1 MKFQQ
6 ILFFAFLYSGGVNL
20 FAQTELT
27 GSVVDKYGTPISGA
41 RVSIKNTSASTETNF
56 DGSFSMST
64 LQRVDKI
71 SISAPGRATRVKKYK
86 PGKKYVLRNS
96 SFWYQPNDG
105 WRPFAMLEFAVPAI
119 KPMDCAPFG
128 LMVGTFIKKFGFY
141 GRAILSKKVKTEGYP
156 VSLAEVKGGT
166 GTKYEYNYQ
175 TGTYYKYKTFDPMER
190 TGKVKGSY
198 QQFGAG
204 FIYSPSSPFAFYA
217 GVSYATRTK
226 AFEGAD
232 GKWYEY
238 DNYYYASIDGY
249 SWFNYDIEDEGDWD
263 DGSLTCDLGLIFQYK
278 HVIANIGTS
287 IKCMGDGKKLIGSFG
302 VGYIF

>member
-1 MKFQQ
+1 M
-6 ILFFAFLYSGGVNL
+6 
-20 FAQTELT
+20 T
-27 GSVVDKYGTPISGA
+27 GSVVDQYGTPISGA
-41 RVSIKNTSASTETNF
+41 RVSIQNTSASTETNF

-64 LQRVDKI
+64 LQRVNKI

-105 WRPFAMLEFAVPAI
+105 WRPFAMLEFAVPAM

-128 LMVGTFIKKFGFY
+128 IMVGTFIKKFGFY
-141 GRAILSKKVKTEGYP
+141 GRAILSKKVKTEEDP
-156 VSLAEVKGGT
+156 VSLAKVTGGKGERYSYSST
-166 GTKYEYNYQ
+166 EER
-175 TGTYYKYKTFDPMER
+175 YKTIEPMER

-204 FIYSPSSPFAFYA
+204 FIYSPSSPFAFYV

-238 DNYYYASIDGY
+238 YNGYYASIDGY
-249 SWFNYDIEDEGDWD
+249 SWYNYDIVEDECDWD

-287 IKCMGDGKKLIGSFG
+287 IKCMGEVNKLIGSLG
-302 VGYIF
+302 IGYIF

>member
-1 MKFQQ
+1 MNFKQ

-27 GSVVDKYGTPISGA
+27 GSVVDQYGTPISGA
-41 RVSIKNTSASTETNF
+41 RVSIQNTSASTETNF

-64 LQRVDKI
+64 LQRVNKI

-105 WRPFAMLEFAVPAI
+105 WRPFAMLEFAVPAM

-128 LMVGTFIKKFGFY
+128 IMVGTFIKKFGFY
-141 GRAILSKKVKTEGYP
+141 GRAILSKKVKTEEDP
-156 VSLAEVKGGT
+156 VSLAKITGGEGEKYSYST
-166 GTKYEYNYQ
+166 YGYEY
-175 TGTYYKYKTFDPMER
+175 KTIEPMER

-204 FIYSPSSPFAFYA
+204 FIYCPSSPFAFYVGA
-217 GVSYATRTK
+217 SYATRTK

-238 DNYYYASIDGY
+238 YGSGWRNVDGY
-249 SWFNYDIEDEGDWD
+249 NLRDYDYKNEEMTDWE
-263 DGSLTCDLGLIFQYK
+263 DGSVTCDLGLIFQYK
-278 HVIANIGTS
+278 HIIANIGTS
-287 IKCMGDGKKLIGSFG
+287 IKCMGDGKKLIGSLG
-302 VGYIF
+302 IGYIF